1 MLACEDLPLS
11 SNDSIGLDLM
21 CLIAIK
27 SKDAI
32 AQAKDLLDRIVRLR
46 ELKQIMAYR
55 KTFQTD
61 EPLGEVRLVL
71 SQLTCRIGAVK
82 PSIQKQVKAIS
93 LWELK
98 ILAKA
103 LVEFSKEDDLVKW
116 LYMNSVP

>member
-1 MLACEDLPLS
+1 
-11 SNDSIGLDLM
+11 M

-32 AQAKDLLDRIVRLR
+32 AQAKDLLYRIVRLR
-46 ELKQIMAYR
+46 KLKQIMADQ
-55 KTFQTD
+55 KTLQTD

-103 LVEFSKEDDLVKW
+103 LLEFSKEDDLVKW